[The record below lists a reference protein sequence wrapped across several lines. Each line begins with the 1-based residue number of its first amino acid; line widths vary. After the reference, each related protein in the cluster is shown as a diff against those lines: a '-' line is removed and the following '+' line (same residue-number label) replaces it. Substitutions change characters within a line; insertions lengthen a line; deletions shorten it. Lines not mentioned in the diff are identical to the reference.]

1 MGMLGAAVSGDAAVR
16 WRAAVLLWVAG
27 GMRRQWEGSAGA
39 MRGENGCCN
48 LQSGTV
54 PYERLQ
60 LGQTVAVRMRR
71 GTMRVVG
78 RVASVHYERLQMRRG
93 SGRCGES
100 GESIQ

>member
-1 MGMLGAAVSGDAAVR
+1 
-16 WRAAVLLWVAG
+16 
-27 GMRRQWEGSAGA
+27 MRRQCEGSAGA

-71 GTMRVVG
+71 GAGRDDAGSRVS
-78 RVASVHYERLQMRRG
+78 RV
-93 SGRCGES
+93 
-100 GESIQ
+100 